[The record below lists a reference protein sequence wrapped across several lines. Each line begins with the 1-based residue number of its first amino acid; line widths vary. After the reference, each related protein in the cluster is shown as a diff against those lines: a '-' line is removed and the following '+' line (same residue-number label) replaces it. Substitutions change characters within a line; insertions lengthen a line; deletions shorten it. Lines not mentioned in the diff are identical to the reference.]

1 MNLYFILVKS
11 VRSLNNAIYY
21 QDISGVYLLL
31 YTIEIDQEC
40 ICCYILSRYIRSV
53 FAAIYYQ
60 DISGVDNVI
69 LHQDRSGV

>member
-31 YTIEIDQEC
+31 YTIKIYQELIMSFYIKIDQE
-40 ICCYILSRYIRSV
+40 YEHSY
-53 FAAIYYQ
+53 
-60 DISGVDNVI
+60 
-69 LHQDRSGV
+69 